1 MVKARAANRIDP
13 VYEHWKPLTDEEF
26 GKCMTDFEEF
36 CKHSII
42 LDKNGSPVTF
52 NLNNAQRVVAKEIL
66 KALDPIMKKVPC
78 PSIKVLIHKS
88 RQMGITTLFLKLEQ
102 FFMTKTKNLNA
113 LHVMPTEEECD
124 ELKDRKLIPLLP
136 LPSWEQLQQRR
147 QQSALQL
154 CGFPNWSSV
163 LQQEPY
169 P

>member
-1 MVKARAANRIDP
+1 MVKARAANRVEP
-13 VYEHWKPLTDEEF
+13 VYEHWKPLTDAEF
-26 GKCMTDFEEF
+26 GLCMTDFEEF

-42 LDKNGSPVTF
+42 LDKNGSPITF
-52 NLNNAQRVVAKEIL
+52 NLNNAQRIVAKEIL

-124 ELKDRKLIPLLP
+124 ELKDRKLIPLLQGTHP
-136 LPSWEQLQQRR
+136 DLLADMTSTANK
-147 QQSALQL
+147 S
-154 CGFPNWSSV
+154 G
-163 LQQEPY
+163 
-169 P
+169 

>member
-26 GKCMTDFEEF
+26 GLCMTDFEEF

-52 NLNNAQRVVAKEIL
+52 NLNNAQRIVAREIL

-124 ELKDRKLIPLLP
+124 ELKDRKLIPLLQGTHPELMANMSSTEDENISKTFMP
-136 LPSWEQLQQRR
+136 LVRISLKT
-147 QQSALQL
+147 L
-154 CGFPNWSSV
+154 
-163 LQQEPY
+163 
-169 P
+169 